1 MMGLCLWVSSNARAV
16 HGAGEQRRFATRRYM
31 AGINGKGL
39 KSLEC
44 RHLASRVFL
53 REIDRLTRRCE

>member
-1 MMGLCLWVSSNARAV
+1 VCLWVSSNARAR
-16 HGAGEQRRFATRRYM
+16 HGAGGQRRFATWGYT
-31 AGINGKGL
+31 AGINGKGP

-44 RHLASRVFL
+44 CHIASRVFL